1 MYQMVQGDYVLHFDG
16 THATGFY
23 NKATDPTLSRNL
35 AAQNSAPMQEMV
47 RTLKAYLQDFTHRMT
62 ENRLRLADR
71 RTATP

>member
-1 MYQMVQGDYVLHFDG
+1 MVQGDYVLHFDG

-23 NKATDPTLSRNL
+23 NKATDPTLSHNL

>member
-1 MYQMVQGDYVLHFDG
+1 
-16 THATGFY
+16 
-23 NKATDPTLSRNL
+23 
-35 AAQNSAPMQEMV
+35 MQEML